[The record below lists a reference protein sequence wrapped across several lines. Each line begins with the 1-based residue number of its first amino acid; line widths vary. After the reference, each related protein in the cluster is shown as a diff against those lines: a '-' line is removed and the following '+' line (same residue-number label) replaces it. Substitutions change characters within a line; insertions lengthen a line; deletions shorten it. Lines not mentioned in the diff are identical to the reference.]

1 MAAERIVLDASVA
14 VEWFLPGGGPGQQYA
29 EGILERIS
37 AGELFPAVPDLWHY
51 ELGSVLVA
59 AKRDKRISAARLG
72 GAQVELDA
80 AEVVELG
87 LRYHLQGY
95 DVVYFE
101 LARRLGVPVATIDGG
116 MRTACGIFR
125 VKLL

>member
-1 MAAERIVLDASVA
+1 MAARLGRAASISRKFAPHDMAAERIVLDASVA
-14 VEWFLPGGGPGQQYA
+14 VEFETLA
-29 EGILERIS
+29 
-37 AGELFPAVPDLWHY
+37 
-51 ELGSVLVA
+51 
-59 AKRDKRISAARLG
+59 
-72 GAQVELDA
+72 VELDA
-80 AEVVELG
+80 AEVIDLG

-101 LARRLGVPVATIDGG
+101 LARRLGVPVATLDGG

>member
-14 VEWFLPGGGPGQQYA
+14 VEWFLPGGGPGQRYA

-59 AKRDKRISAARLG
+59 ANSM
-72 GAQVELDA
+72 V
-80 AEVVELG
+80 
-87 LRYHLQGY
+87 
-95 DVVYFE
+95 
-101 LARRLGVPVATIDGG
+101 
-116 MRTACGIFR
+116 C
-125 VKLL
+125 